1 MPRRLADLRPHPS
14 VRTRARL
21 VRRRIAAGRPV
32 TLGLASVR
40 TGAISICLVVVS
52 AIVPLS
58 MNVAGAAEP
67 GAGSAAA
74 GSAAAGSAGTRATGT
89 RVLPERPAGVRQ
101 PSPLYQRLQ
110 RQANKALGE
119 RRAAY
124 EKLKTAA
131 DIAAWQQARR
141 QIFLETLGPLP
152 ERGELRA
159 QTVGT
164 LAGDGFRVEKV
175 LFESRPGH
183 HVAGNLYLPLTPGPH
198 PAAIVPCGHSFN
210 GKAADGYQ
218 RVSKLLAC
226 NGVAALCYDPIGQG
240 ERYQTFGADQRP
252 LGGNYQGGA
261 SSVAQLAGIPGGPK
275 FNPVEEHTLIGIS
288 SILVGANTAT
298 YRIWDGMRAIDY
310 LASRADIDAK
320 RIGCTGNSGGGTLTA
335 YLMALDERIVA
346 AAPTCYLTSFERL
359 LATAGPQ
366 DAEQNLFGQ
375 LSRGLDEADYVL
387 MRAPKPTLLCAG
399 TRDATFDIAGT
410 WDILRDAKR
419 VYGRLG
425 YAERVDIAE
434 ADEPH
439 GFTKPLR
446 EAATRW
452 LVRWLVGKDQAI
464 FEPEWKAY
472 TATELQCS
480 PRGQV
485 MFLAQERSVFDF
497 NRDEANRLAPRRK
510 AAWAAQSPAE
520 RIATV
525 RRVAGIREGAPWNTT
540 VEVVAT
546 ERFPGFERRKL
557 VLKRDDG
564 VELPG
569 LLYLPES
576 PRPDA
581 AAVLYVDSQGK
592 QAGAA
597 MGGACE
603 SAARGGQLVLAFDP
617 QGLGE
622 TLVRHPRDWGRE
634 LFGPNTQE
642 FFLAY
647 MLGQSLVGLHA
658 EDILAAAQFLSRFG
672 EPPAPRLVSLDA
684 RGTAAQL
691 AALHARFVEP
701 VRFAAAVPAAYNDLP
716 RSWTE
721 LLDSPAAGDRLPLAI
736 HAVLA
741 SYELADL
748 GR

>member
-1 MPRRLADLRPHPS
+1 MTVHAPRPDFLPPRPGPVAAPADRNGRFAGT
-14 VRTRARL
+14 V
-21 VRRRIAAGRPV
+21 VIAAAV
-32 TLGLASVR
+32 LGAFHAAFVALPATAVR
-40 TGAISICLVVVS
+40 GPCAV
-52 AIVPLS
+52 
-58 MNVAGAAEP
+58 AAEP
-67 GAGSAAA
+67 SAL
-74 GSAAAGSAGTRATGT
+74 
-89 RVLPERPAGVRQ
+89 RVLPERPAGERR
-101 PSPLYQRLQ
+101 PSTLYLRLQ
-110 RQANKALGE
+110 QQALRALAH
-119 RRAAY
+119 RRAGF
-124 EKLKTAA
+124 EQLTTPA
-131 DIAAWQQARR
+131 DIAAWQQSRR

-152 ERGELRA
+152 ERGDLRA

-175 LFESRPGH
+175 IFASRPRH
-183 HVAGNLYLPLTPGPH
+183 HVTGNLYLPLTPGPH

-218 RVSKLLAC
+218 RVSMLLAR

-240 ERYQTFGADQRP
+240 ERYQTFGPDQQP

-261 SSVAQLAGIPGGPK
+261 SSVAQLKGIPGGPK
-275 FNPVEEHTLIGIS
+275 FNPVEEHTLIGIG

-310 LASRADIDAK
+310 LASRPDIDAR

-335 YLMALDERIVA
+335 YLMALDDRIVA

-375 LSRGLDEADYVL
+375 LARGLDEVDYVL

-399 TRDATFDIAGT
+399 TRDATFDITGT

-419 VYGRLG
+419 IYVRLG
-425 YAERVDIAE
+425 HAERVDIAE

-452 LVRWLVGKDQAI
+452 LVRWLRGRDEPI
-464 FEPEWKAY
+464 FEPEWKAF
-472 TATELQCS
+472 ANADLQCT

-485 MFLAQERSVFDF
+485 MLLPDERSVFDF
-497 NRDEANRLAPRRK
+497 NRDEAKRLAPRRA
-510 AAWAAQSPAE
+510 AAWAAATPAE

-525 RRVAGIREGAPWNTT
+525 RRVAGIRDSARLAATAEQ
-540 VEVVAT
+540 VAT
-546 ERFPGFERRKL
+546 ESLDGFQRRKI

-564 VELPG
+564 VELPA
-569 LLYLPES
+569 LLYVPAQ

-581 AAVLYVDSQGK
+581 AAILYVDTRGK
-592 QAGAA
+592 QTGAA
-597 MGGACE
+597 ANGVCE
-603 SAARGGQLVLAFDP
+603 TAARGGQLVLAVDP

-622 TLVRHPRDWGRE
+622 NQVRHPRDWGRE

-647 MLGQSLVGLHA
+647 MLEQSLVGLHT
-658 EDILAAAQFLSRFG
+658 EDLLSAATYLAGHG
-672 EPPAPRLVSLDA
+672 EPSAPRTVSLVA
-684 RGTAAQL
+684 HGPAAQL

-701 VRFAAAVPAAYNDLP
+701 GRFAAAGPAAHNDLP

-736 HAVLA
+736 HSVLA
-741 SYELADL
+741 AYELADL

>member
-1 MPRRLADLRPHPS
+1 MIRRVPRSVHGPRMFGSRVSSLSNAAAPMLPAAAILCFLIVGSSVELAPS
-14 VRTRARL
+14 RST
-21 VRRRIAAGRPV
+21 
-32 TLGLASVR
+32 
-40 TGAISICLVVVS
+40 
-52 AIVPLS
+52 
-58 MNVAGAAEP
+58 AAEP
-67 GAGSAAA
+67 SAL
-74 GSAAAGSAGTRATGT
+74 
-89 RVLPERPAGVRQ
+89 RVFPERPVGDRR
-101 PSPLYQRLQ
+101 PSPLYLRLQ
-110 RQANKALGE
+110 QQANRALAE
-119 RRAAY
+119 RRLEY
-124 EKLKTAA
+124 EKLKTPA
-131 DIAAWQQARR
+131 DIAAWQQSRR
-141 QIFLETLGPLP
+141 RIFLETLGPMP
-152 ERGELRA
+152 SRGDLRA
-159 QTVGT
+159 ETVGT
-164 LAGDGFRVEKV
+164 LAGDGFRVEKI

-183 HVAGNLYLPLTPGPH
+183 HVTGNLYLPLTPGPH

-218 RVSKLLAC
+218 RVSMLLAR

-240 ERYQTFGADQRP
+240 ERYQTFGADKRP
-252 LGGNYQGGA
+252 LGGDYQGGA
-261 SSVAQLAGIPGGPK
+261 SSVAQLKGIPGGPK

-310 LASRADIDAK
+310 LASRPDIDAK

-335 YLMALDERIVA
+335 YLMALDDRIVA

-375 LSRGLDEADYVL
+375 LAHGLDEADYVL

-399 TRDATFDIAGT
+399 TRDVTFDISGT

-419 VYGRLG
+419 IYVRLG

-452 LVRWLVGKDQAI
+452 LVRWLIGKDQAI
-464 FEPEWKAY
+464 FEPEWKPF
-472 TATELQCS
+472 TAADLQCT
-480 PRGQV
+480 PQGQV
-485 MFLAQERSVFDF
+485 MFLADERSVFDF
-497 NRDEANRLAPRRK
+497 NRDEAKRLAPRRL
-510 AAWAAQSPAE
+510 AAWSGQTPEE
-520 RIATV
+520 RVATV
-525 RRVAGIREGAPWNTT
+525 RRVAGIRDSARLAAT
-540 VEVVAT
+540 VQVVAT
-546 ERFPGFERRKL
+546 EKLARCERRKI

-564 VELPG
+564 AELPG
-569 LLYLPES
+569 LLYVPET

-581 AAVLYVDSQGK
+581 TALLYVDTQGK
-592 QAGAA
+592 QAGAN
-597 MGGACE
+597 MDGVCE
-603 SAARGGQLVLAFDP
+603 QAARDGRFALAFDP
-617 QGLGE
+617 QGQGE
-622 TLVRHPRDWGRE
+622 TLIRHPRDWGRE

-647 MLGQSLVGLHA
+647 MLGQSLVGVHA
-658 EDILAAAQFLSRFG
+658 EDILTAAQFLSRQG
-672 EPPAPRLVSLDA
+672 EPSAPRTVSLEA

-701 VRFAAAVPAAYNDLP
+701 ARFAAAAPNAFQELP

-741 SYELADL
+741 AYDLGDL

>member
-1 MPRRLADLRPHPS
+1 M
-14 VRTRARL
+14 
-21 VRRRIAAGRPV
+21 
-32 TLGLASVR
+32 
-40 TGAISICLVVVS
+40 
-52 AIVPLS
+52 
-58 MNVAGAAEP
+58 
-67 GAGSAAA
+67 
-74 GSAAAGSAGTRATGT
+74 
-89 RVLPERPAGVRQ
+89 
-101 PSPLYQRLQ
+101 
-110 RQANKALGE
+110 
-119 RRAAY
+119 
-124 EKLKTAA
+124 
-131 DIAAWQQARR
+131 
-141 QIFLETLGPLP
+141 
-152 ERGELRA
+152 
-159 QTVGT
+159 
-164 LAGDGFRVEKV
+164 
-175 LFESRPGH
+175 
-183 HVAGNLYLPLTPGPH
+183 
-198 PAAIVPCGHSFN
+198 
-210 GKAADGYQ
+210 
-218 RVSKLLAC
+218 LLAR

-240 ERYQTFGADQRP
+240 ERYQTFSPNQQP
-252 LGGNYQGGA
+252 LGGDYQGGA
-261 SSVAQLAGIPGGPK
+261 SSVAQLKGIPGGPK
-275 FNPVEEHTLIGIS
+275 FNPVEEHTLIGIG

-298 YRIWDGMRAIDY
+298 YRIWDGIRAIDY
-310 LASRADIDAK
+310 LTSRPDIDAK

-375 LSRGLDEADYVL
+375 LARGLDEADYVL
-387 MRAPKPTLLCAG
+387 MRAPRPTLLCAG

-419 VYGRLG
+419 VYVRLG
-425 YAERVDIAE
+425 YPERVDIAE

-439 GFTKPLR
+439 GFTQPLR

-452 LVRWLVGKDQAI
+452 LVRWLRGKDEAI
-464 FEPEWKAY
+464 FEPQWKAY
-472 TATELQCS
+472 TAAELQCT
-480 PRGQV
+480 PQGQV
-485 MFLAQERSVFDF
+485 MFLANERSVFDF
-497 NRDEANRLAPRRK
+497 NRDEAKRLAPRRS
-510 AAWAAQSPAE
+510 AAWTAQSSAE

-525 RRVAGIREGAPWNTT
+525 RRIAGIRDSASLAAT

-546 ERFPGFERRKL
+546 EKLTGFERRKI

-564 VELPG
+564 IELPG
-569 LLYLPES
+569 LLYVPES

-581 AAVLYVDSQGK
+581 AALLYVDSQGK

-597 MGGACE
+597 AGGVCE
-603 SAARGGQLVLAFDP
+603 TAARGGQWVLAFDP

-622 TLVRHPRDWGRE
+622 TLTRHPRDWGRE

-658 EDILAAAQFLSRFG
+658 EDILTATRFLANCG
-672 EPPAPRLVSLDA
+672 EPPAPRTVSLDA

-701 VRFAAAVPAAYNDLP
+701 RWFEAAGEAAYADLP

-721 LLDSPAAGDRLPLAI
+721 LLDTPAAGDRLPLAI

-741 SYELADL
+741 AYDLADL